1 MSWIAFLHT
10 TLHTPPRPMTERG
23 RQLIGTSAVEEVE
36 PIGIEPT
43 TSWLQTRRSP
53 D

>member
-1 MSWIAFLHT
+1 MNSPANSPRSILTDPRLTPKVVAFQSV
-10 TLHTPPRPMTERG
+10 R
-23 RQLIGTSAVEEVE
+23 EVE